1 MTFGE
6 FVREVELYEYSQENY
21 DLVKECAELQ
31 VIGRY
36 INNQKFIAE
45 NATFVESA
53 GSVYGDGYFMESV
66 SENDIQALEE
76 SFKTKAGNIASKLKN
91 AIKKAWITFCNF
103 ITKIFGRLD
112 ADGQAALKLIEEI
125 NKNCSGYSE
134 SDYKRIADTLNT
146 WYGGNKDTQI
156 IQYSNKIRSKMK
168 VHKLNTQ
175 FINGVIN
182 AAGNAETGSGMA
194 AAIHMILCTDT
205 MIVYPPHNDRQGMD
219 PNKIANYVKQ
229 FINAKSVNDIKAIT
243 AAINA
248 ESSGV
253 LANGIEIDTREK
265 SVKKTIDN
273 LNKVKEGMD
282 NASFFDPN
290 NSNVDADFFVAAR
303 ELQYKISKIITGT
316 IESINNGVTDK
327 KKGLAAL
334 QGVIKTIGTGSKK
347 SEGPAGLPDDG
358 EDAK

>member
-36 INNQKFIAE
+36 IDNQKFIAE
-45 NATFVESA
+45 NAAFVESA

-146 WYGGNKDTQI
+146 WYGGNKDMYF
-156 IQYSNKIRSKMK
+156 IQHSNKIRSKMK

-175 FINGVIN
+175 FIDGVIN
-182 AAGNAETGSGMA
+182 AAGNAGSAMA
-194 AAIHMILCTDT
+194 AAIHTILCTDT
-205 MIVYPPHNDRQGMD
+205 MIVFPLSNDRQGMD

-248 ESSGV
+248 ESPGV

-303 ELQYKISKIITGT
+303 ELQYDINKIISGT

-327 KKGLAAL
+327 KRGLTAL
-334 QGVIKTIGTGSKK
+334 QGVIKTIGAGSKK
-347 SEGPAGLPDDG
+347 NEDTAGLPDNG
-358 EDAK
+358 EDAE